1 MTSRSR
7 ILHRADALLAGA
19 DRRPAGRPAPGFTL
33 VELLVVIAIIG
44 TLVGLLLPAVQAAR
58 EAGRRASCGNNLRQL
73 GLAVSNQ
80 EAAQGSIPTW
90 RQELTL
96 AEYPA
101 PPNPFFPIHSF
112 ARSPMGPLGRL
123 LPYLEEAAL
132 ATRFDNRR
140 ALIDPLNL
148 PPPFP
153 GGRGNAEVRTPVPL
167 FVCPSTPSGM
177 PDDYNAFLQNFG
189 MPAGVPYPM
198 PRTDY
203 APLRGIDAT
212 LAVCVGLPPV
222 PTSNSLFGAENIATA
237 RRVRFR
243 EVTDGLS
250 KTLCFIEE
258 AGRQQRWFRGRRV
271 PANAAGGNLLV
282 ACFYGDFNTARL
294 TRGLSGATDLDP
306 KQAGCT
312 VINVSNDDNP
322 YAFHAGGAM
331 TVRADGAVALLA
343 DSTDNRVYVALVSRD
358 GGESES
364 GE

>member
-1 MTSRSR
+1 MPIRSR
-7 ILHRADALLAGA
+7 GLHRSESFPARVG
-19 DRRPAGRPAPGFTL
+19 RRPHGTAAPGFTL

-58 EAGRRASCGNNLRQL
+58 EAGRRAACGNNLRQL

-96 AEYPA
+96 AEYPS

-112 ARSPMGPLGRL
+112 ARSPMGPMGRL
-123 LPYLEEAAL
+123 LPYLEEASL
-132 ATRFDNRR
+132 ATRFDSRR

-153 GGRGNAEVRTPVPL
+153 RGQGSVEVRTPVPL

-177 PDDYNAFLQNFG
+177 PADYNAFLQNFG

-203 APLRGIDAT
+203 APLRGIDAS

-222 PTSNSLFGAENIATA
+222 PTTNSLFGAKDVATV

-243 EVTDGLS
+243 DVTDGLS

-258 AGRQQRWFRGRRV
+258 AGRQQRWFKGRRV
-271 PANAAGGNLLV
+271 PANAAGGSLLV

-322 YAFHAGGAM
+322 YAFHAGGVM

-343 DSTDNRVYVALVSRD
+343 DTTDNCVYVALVSRD
-358 GGESES
+358 GGEAEA

>member
-1 MTSRSR
+1 MPIRSR
-7 ILHRADALLAGA
+7 GLHRSESFPARVG
-19 DRRPAGRPAPGFTL
+19 RRPHGTAAPGFTL

-58 EAGRRASCGNNLRQL
+58 EAGRRAACGNNLRQL

-96 AEYPA
+96 AEYPS

-112 ARSPMGPLGRL
+112 ARSPMGPMGRL
-123 LPYLEEAAL
+123 LPYLEEASL
-132 ATRFDNRR
+132 ATRFDSRR

-153 GGRGNAEVRTPVPL
+153 GGRGNVEVRTPVPV

-177 PDDYNAFLQNFG
+177 PADYNAFLQNFG
-189 MPAGVPYPM
+189 MPPGVPYPM

-203 APLRGIDAT
+203 APLRGIDAS
-212 LAVCVGLPPV
+212 LSVCVGLPPV
-222 PTSNSLFGAENIATA
+222 PTTNSLFGAKDIATV

-243 EVTDGLS
+243 DVTDGLS

-258 AGRQQRWFRGRRV
+258 AGRQQRWFKGRRV
-271 PANAAGGNLLV
+271 PANAAGGSLLV

-322 YAFHAGGAM
+322 YAFHAGGVM

-343 DSTDNRVYVALVSRD
+343 DTTDNCVYVALVSRD
-358 GGESES
+358 GGEAEA

>member
-1 MTSRSR
+1 M
-7 ILHRADALLAGA
+7 
-19 DRRPAGRPAPGFTL
+19 
-33 VELLVVIAIIG
+33 
-44 TLVGLLLPAVQAAR
+44 
-58 EAGRRASCGNNLRQL
+58 
-73 GLAVSNQ
+73 
-80 EAAQGSIPTW
+80 
-90 RQELTL
+90 
-96 AEYPA
+96 
-101 PPNPFFPIHSF
+101 
-112 ARSPMGPLGRL
+112 
-123 LPYLEEAAL
+123 
-132 ATRFDNRR
+132 
-140 ALIDPLNL
+140 
-148 PPPFP
+148 
-153 GGRGNAEVRTPVPL
+153 PV
-167 FVCPSTPSGM
+167 FICPSTPSGM
-177 PDDYNAFLQNFG
+177 PADYNAFLQNFG

-198 PRTDY
+198 PRADY
-203 APLRGIDAT
+203 APLRGIDAS

-258 AGRQQRWFRGRRV
+258 AGRQQRWFKGRRV

-312 VINVSNDDNP
+312 VINVANDDNP
-322 YAFHAGGAM
+322 YAFHAGGVM

-358 GGESES
+358 GGEAEA
-364 GE
+364 GD

>member
-1 MTSRSR
+1 MPSRSR
-7 ILHRADALLAGA
+7 AVDRARSFPAPAA
-19 DRRPAGRPAPGFTL
+19 RRPTCGSSPGFTL
-33 VELLVVIAIIG
+33 VELLVVIAVIG

-58 EAGRRASCGNNLRQL
+58 EAARRASCGTNLRQL

-101 PPNPFFPIHSF
+101 PPNPFYPLHTF
-112 ARSPMGPLGRL
+112 ARSPMGPMGRL

-140 ALIDPLNL
+140 ALIDPVNL
-148 PPPFP
+148 APPFP
-153 GGRGNAEVRTPVPL
+153 GGQGSQEARTPVPL
-167 FVCPSTPSGM
+167 FLCPSTPAGM
-177 PDDYNAFLQNFG
+177 PADYNAFLQNFG
-189 MPAGVPYPM
+189 MPAGVPYPL
-198 PRTDY
+198 PRTDS
-203 APLRGIDAT
+203 APLRGIDAS

-222 PTSNSLFGAENIATA
+222 PTSNSLFGAEDVATA

-250 KTLCFIEE
+250 RTLCFIEE
-258 AGRQQRWFRGRRV
+258 AGRQQRWFKGRRV
-271 PANAAGGNLLV
+271 PADAAGGNLLV

-306 KQAGCT
+306 KQPGCA

-343 DSTDNRVYVALVSRD
+343 DSTDNRVYVALVSRN
-358 GGESES
+358 GGEPEAA
-364 GE
+364 E